1 MASINI
7 GDVQRVSALAI
18 TNAAGVV
25 TDPTTLVL
33 KVRTPGASSAT
44 TYTYGVGI
52 MIVKDSTG
60 NYHADIP
67 LDTVGTWSYD
77 WVGTGAAAFAE
88 GGKFYCHPLRTT

>member
-1 MASINI
+1 MASINV
-7 GDVQRVSALAI
+7 GDVQRVSALSI

-25 TDPTTLVL
+25 TDPTVLTL
-33 KVRTPGASSAT
+33 KVKKPDATLT

-52 MIVKDSTG
+52 VIVKDSVG

-67 LDTVGTWSYD
+67 LDAEGVWRYD

-88 GGKFYCHPLRTT
+88 GGKFYCHPLKTT